1 MLTDP
6 KCKNAKCPE
15 DKARVR
21 LADYEG
27 LYLEVSPL
35 SKRWFWKYRLQGKEK
50 RLALGTYPAVGL
62 AAARAAR
69 DEARKTLKSGTD
81 PVVAKQARK
90 RK

>member
-35 SKRWFWKYRLQGKEK
+35 SKRWF
-50 RLALGTYPAVGL
+50 
-62 AAARAAR
+62 
-69 DEARKTLKSGTD
+69 
-81 PVVAKQARK
+81 
-90 RK
+90 